1 MILKM
6 ELSDRRKWKTG
17 RFMEVVKEGTQRADV
32 TEEDARDRVRRR

>member
-17 RFMEVVKEGTQRADV
+17 RFMEVYGSREGGHA
-32 TEEDARDRVRRR
+32 EG